1 MNFFYSYLKQHTFSY
16 SFLLILLLSS
26 CSKVFYSKDAVEISR
41 KHKTI
46 AIIPPK
52 VMVSNLLHLNN
63 SSLKEQLQNESYIFQ
78 KEMYM
83 WMMNKNN
90 KIPYNFEVLDIEIV
104 NSILKR
110 NGYFLDST
118 TLTPFDIS
126 KILGV
131 DAVLSSNYN
140 FERLIGNETIQ
151 TITDTS
157 KSISANQNNTPRS
170 TNINEDIDI
179 VYSLYDLTT
188 QKLIWNFDKKITY
201 SSTNYSQYKIV
212 KGIFKKA
219 FKKMPYNAKTEKI

>member
-1 MNFFYSYLKQHTFSY
+1 MKKFFSNLKQHLLSY
-16 SFLLILLLSS
+16 SFILILLLTS

-63 SSLKEQLQNESYIFQ
+63 SALKEQLQNESYIFQ

-151 TITDTS
+151 IITDTS
-157 KSISANQNNTPRS
+157 KSISANQNNSPRS

-188 QKLIWNFDKKITY
+188 QKLIWNFDKKFTY
-201 SSTNYSQYKIV
+201 SATSYSQYKIV

-219 FKKMPYNAKTEKI
+219 VKKMPYNSKTEKI

>member
-1 MNFFYSYLKQHTFSY
+1 MKFFYSNLKRHTISY
-16 SFLLILLLSS
+16 SFLLILLLTS

-52 VMVSNLLHLNN
+52 VVISTLLHLNN
-63 SSLKEQLQNESYIFQ
+63 SSLKEQLKNESYIFQ

-83 WMMNKNN
+83 WMLNKKN
-90 KIPYNFEVLDIEIV
+90 KTPYNFEVLDIEIV

-110 NGYFLDST
+110 SGYFSDT
-118 TLTPFDIS
+118 TSLTPFDMS

-140 FERLIGNETIQ
+140 FARLIGNETIQ

-157 KSISANQNNTPRS
+157 KSISANQNNSTRS
-170 TNINEDIDI
+170 TIINEDIDI

-188 QKLIWNFDKKITY
+188 QKLIWNFDKKIRY
-201 SSTNYSQYKIV
+201 SATGYSQNKIV

-219 FKKMPYNAKTEKI
+219 FKKMPYNSKTEKI

>member
-1 MNFFYSYLKQHTFSY
+1 MKKIFSNLKQHTFSY
-16 SFLLILLLSS
+16 SFLLILLLTS

-63 SSLKEQLQNESYIFQ
+63 SALKEQLQNESYIFQ

-140 FERLIGNETIQ
+140 FARLIGNETIQ

-157 KSISANQNNTPRS
+157 KSISANQNNSSRS
-170 TNINEDIDI
+170 TIINEDIDI

-201 SSTNYSQYKIV
+201 SATSYSQYKIV

-219 FKKMPYNAKTEKI
+219 FKKMPYNSKTEKI

>member
-1 MNFFYSYLKQHTFSY
+1 MKKIFSNLKQHLLSY
-16 SFLLILLLSS
+16 SFILILLLTS

-63 SSLKEQLQNESYIFQ
+63 SALKEQLQNESYIFQ

-140 FERLIGNETIQ
+140 FARLIGNETIQ

-157 KSISANQNNTPRS
+157 KSISANQNNSSRS
-170 TNINEDIDI
+170 TIINEDIDI

-201 SSTNYSQYKIV
+201 SATSYSQYKIV

-219 FKKMPYNAKTEKI
+219 FKKMPYNSKTEKI

>member
-1 MNFFYSYLKQHTFSY
+1 MNKIYSNLKHHTLSY
-16 SFLLILLLSS
+16 SFLLILLLTS
-26 CSKVFYSKDAVEISR
+26 CSKVFYTKDAVEISR

-52 VMVSNLLHLNN
+52 VIVSTLMYFNN
-63 SSLKEQLQNESYIFQ
+63 SSLKEQLKNESYIFQ

-83 WMMNKNN
+83 WMLNKKN

-110 NGYFLDST
+110 SGYFSDST

-140 FERLIGNETIQ
+140 FARLIGNKTIQ
-151 TITDTS
+151 TISDTT
-157 KSISANQNNTPRS
+157 KSISSNRNNSPIS
-170 TNINEDIDI
+170 TIINEDVDI

-188 QKLIWNFDKKITY
+188 QKLIWNFNKKIRY
-201 SSTNYSQYKIV
+201 SATDYSQYKIV

-219 FKKMPYNAKTEKI
+219 FKKMPYNAKTKNI

>member
-1 MNFFYSYLKQHTFSY
+1 MKKIFSNLKQHTFSY
-16 SFLLILLLSS
+16 SFILILLLTS

-52 VMVSNLLHLNN
+52 VIVSTLLHLNN
-63 SSLKEQLQNESYIFQ
+63 SSLKEQLKNESYIFQ

-83 WMMNKNN
+83 WMLNKKN

-110 NGYFLDST
+110 NGYFSDTT
-118 TLTPFDIS
+118 TLTPFDIC

-131 DAVLSSNYN
+131 DAVISSNYN
-140 FERLIGNETIQ
+140 FARLIGNETIQ
-151 TITDTS
+151 AITDTS
-157 KSISANQNNTPRS
+157 KSISANQNNYPRS
-170 TNINEDIDI
+170 TIINEDVDI

-188 QKLIWNFDKKITY
+188 QKLIWNFNKKIPYSAKTY
-201 SSTNYSQYKIV
+201 SQNKIV

-219 FKKMPYNAKTEKI
+219 FKKMPYNSKTEKI

>member
-1 MNFFYSYLKQHTFSY
+1 MKKFFSNLKQHLLSY
-16 SFLLILLLSS
+16 SFLFILLLTS

-52 VMVSNLLHLNN
+52 VIVSTLLHLNN

-157 KSISANQNNTPRS
+157 KSISVNQNNSPRS

-188 QKLIWNFDKKITY
+188 QKLIWNFDKKFTY
-201 SSTNYSQYKIV
+201 SATSYSQYKIV

-219 FKKMPYNAKTEKI
+219 VKKMPYNSKTEKI

>member
-1 MNFFYSYLKQHTFSY
+1 MKKIYSYLKRHTFSY
-16 SFLLILLLSS
+16 SFLLILLLTS
-26 CSKVFYSKDAVEISR
+26 CSKVFYTKDAVEISR

-52 VMVSNLLHLNN
+52 VVISTLLHLNN
-63 SSLKEQLQNESYIFQ
+63 SSIKEQLKNESYIFQ

-83 WMMNKNN
+83 WILNKKN

-110 NGYFLDST
+110 NGYFSDTT
-118 TLTPFDIS
+118 TLNPFEIS

-140 FERLIGNETIQ
+140 FARLIGNKTIQ
-151 TITDTS
+151 TINDTT
-157 KSISANQNNTPRS
+157 KSISSNQNNSPKS
-170 TNINEDIDI
+170 TIINEDVDI

-188 QKLIWNFDKKITY
+188 QKLIWNFNKKIRY
-201 SSTNYSQYKIV
+201 SATDYSQYKIV

-219 FKKMPYNAKTEKI
+219 FKKMPYNSKTQKI

>member
-1 MNFFYSYLKQHTFSY
+1 MNFFYSNLKQHLLSY
-16 SFLLILLLSS
+16 SFILILLLTS

-63 SSLKEQLQNESYIFQ
+63 SALKEQLQNESYIFQ

-157 KSISANQNNTPRS
+157 KSISANQNNSPRS

-188 QKLIWNFDKKITY
+188 QKLIWNFDKKFTY
-201 SSTNYSQYKIV
+201 SATSYSQYKIV

-219 FKKMPYNAKTEKI
+219 VKKMPYNSKTEKI

>member
-1 MNFFYSYLKQHTFSY
+1 MKKIFSNLKQHLLSY
-16 SFLLILLLSS
+16 SFILILLLTS

-63 SSLKEQLQNESYIFQ
+63 SALKEQLQNESYIFQ

-157 KSISANQNNTPRS
+157 KSISVNQNNSPRS

-188 QKLIWNFDKKITY
+188 QKLIWNFDKKFTY
-201 SSTNYSQYKIV
+201 SATSYSQYKIV

-219 FKKMPYNAKTEKI
+219 VKKMPYNSKTEKI

>member
-1 MNFFYSYLKQHTFSY
+1 MKFFYSNLKRHTISY
-16 SFLLILLLSS
+16 SFLLILLLTS
-26 CSKVFYSKDAVEISR
+26 CSKVFYTKDAVEISR

-52 VMVSNLLHLNN
+52 VVISTLLHLNN
-63 SSLKEQLQNESYIFQ
+63 SSLKEQLKNESYIFQ

-83 WMMNKNN
+83 WMLNKKN

-110 NGYFLDST
+110 SGYFSDT
-118 TLTPFDIS
+118 TSLTPFDMS

-140 FERLIGNETIQ
+140 FARLIGNETIQ

-157 KSISANQNNTPRS
+157 KSISANQNNSTRS
-170 TNINEDIDI
+170 TIINEDIDI

-188 QKLIWNFDKKITY
+188 QKLIWNFDKKFTY
-201 SSTNYSQYKIV
+201 SATSYSQYKIV

-219 FKKMPYNAKTEKI
+219 FKKMPYNSKTEKI

>member
-1 MNFFYSYLKQHTFSY
+1 MKKIFSNLKQHTFSY
-16 SFLLILLLSS
+16 SFLLILLLTS

-52 VMVSNLLHLNN
+52 VMVNNLLHLNN
-63 SSLKEQLQNESYIFQ
+63 SALKEQLQNESYIFQ

-140 FERLIGNETIQ
+140 FARLIGNETIQ

-157 KSISANQNNTPRS
+157 KSISANQNNSSRS
-170 TNINEDIDI
+170 TIINEDIDI

-201 SSTNYSQYKIV
+201 SATSYSQYKIV

-219 FKKMPYNAKTEKI
+219 FKKMPYNSKTEKI

>member
-1 MNFFYSYLKQHTFSY
+1 MKKVYSNKKQHLLSY
-16 SFLLILLLSS
+16 SFLLILLLTS
-26 CSKVFYSKDAVEISR
+26 CSKVFYTKDAVEISR

-52 VMVSNLLHLNN
+52 VVISTLLHLNN
-63 SSLKEQLQNESYIFQ
+63 SSLKEQLKNESYIFQ

-83 WMMNKNN
+83 WILNKKN

-110 NGYFLDST
+110 NGYFSDTT
-118 TLTPFDIS
+118 TLNPFEIS

-140 FERLIGNETIQ
+140 FARLIGNKTIQ
-151 TITDTS
+151 TINDTT
-157 KSISANQNNTPRS
+157 KSISSNQNNSPKS
-170 TNINEDIDI
+170 TIINEDVDI

-188 QKLIWNFDKKITY
+188 QKLIWNFNKKIRY
-201 SSTNYSQYKIV
+201 SAKDYSQYKIV

>member
-1 MNFFYSYLKQHTFSY
+1 MKNIFSNIKHYPLSY
-16 SFLLILLLSS
+16 SFLFILLLTS

-52 VMVSNLLHLNN
+52 VMVSTLLHLNN
-63 SSLKEQLQNESYIFQ
+63 SPLKEQLKNESYIFQ
-78 KEMYM
+78 KEMYL
-83 WMMNKNN
+83 WILNKKN

-110 NGYFLDST
+110 NGYFTDTT
-118 TLTPFDIS
+118 TLNPFDIS

-140 FERLIGNETIQ
+140 FTQLIGNKTIQ
-151 TITDTS
+151 TISDTT
-157 KSISANQNNTPRS
+157 KSISSNQNNSPKS
-170 TNINEDIDI
+170 TIINEDVDI

-188 QKLIWNFDKKITY
+188 QKLIWNFNKKIRY
-201 SSTNYSQYKIV
+201 SATDYSQYKIV

-219 FKKMPYNAKTEKI
+219 SKKMPYNSKTEKI

>member
-1 MNFFYSYLKQHTFSY
+1 MKKIFSNLKQHLLSY
-16 SFLLILLLSS
+16 SFILILLLTS

-52 VMVSNLLHLNN
+52 VIVSTLLHLNN
-63 SSLKEQLQNESYIFQ
+63 SALKEQLQNESYIFQ

-157 KSISANQNNTPRS
+157 KSISANQNNSPRS

-188 QKLIWNFDKKITY
+188 QKLIWNFDKKFTY
-201 SSTNYSQYKIV
+201 SATSYRQYKIV

-219 FKKMPYNAKTEKI
+219 VKKMPYNSKTEKI